1 MLKPSPQAGVSC
13 FLLLIFFTACGSFV
27 IPFSKSK
34 KDSLLPDDYQASSR
48 QDYAD
53 QMAGLKRAFL
63 ETPGIKTIKLDA
75 AVATYL
81 QKICNELISKNE
93 IFFKDLKTANV
104 TILETETPLHF
115 SLPRGEFFL
124 SRGLISKYMKHESM
138 LVSVL
143 AYELVRS
150 EKLLYPKASVV
161 PVGFISLER
170 ILAFN
175 RLPLD
180 SKMEVHKWAFHIATR
195 SGYDGEYYLSYL
207 QMQNRNTADFLL
219 NVGDVNQINREE
231 SLFKAFL
238 IKNPQPDTM
247 TKQNSSK
254 EFYTLLNRM
263 RDGVL

>member
-1 MLKPSPQAGVSC
+1 MKPSPFAGVSY
-13 FLLLIFFTACGSFV
+13 FLIAMIFSACGSFI
-27 IPFSKSK
+27 IPFGKSK
-34 KDSLLPDDYQASSR
+34 NDSILSGDYQPVSR

-53 QMAGLKRAFL
+53 QLASLKQSFL
-63 ETPGIKTIKLDA
+63 ATPGVKTVNPGVDA
-75 AVATYL
+75 TTYL
-81 QKICNELISKNE
+81 QNICVELISKNE

-115 SLPRGEFFL
+115 SLAKGEFFV

-150 EKLLYPKASVV
+150 EKLLYPKTSLV
-161 PVGFISLER
+161 PVGYISLEK

-175 RLPLD
+175 RLPLED
-180 SKMEVHKWAFHIATR
+180 KMEVHKWAYHIATR

-207 QMQNRNTADFLL
+207 QTQNRNTADFLL

-238 IKNPQPDTM
+238 IKNPQPDTL

-254 EFYTLLNRM
+254 SFYTLLNRM